1 LKLVVMAR
9 FLKPL
14 RRLGKG
20 VGIDRGAIDRHNAA
34 RGQGNGPLNSGGAI
48 GRSEAVAA
56 ANPLLSGPILPTLIR
71 FALPNMAAMLAGSLA
86 AIAETAYVGRLGVPA
101 LAGMAIVFP
110 IIMLQMMLSGGAM
123 GGGVSSAVARALGA
137 GDQRR
142 ANALIGHTLI
152 IGTVA
157 GIVIASLVLSFGTPL
172 FRTLGGKGEAL
183 DQAVAFA
190 SVAFL
195 GSVGVWLVNLLAAA
209 LRGAGNMGVPSA
221 TLFAM
226 SALQIVIGGALGLG
240 LGPFPRLGMPGIA
253 AGQVISTALGT
264 AVLIVYLLSGRASVR
279 LDWRG
284 FRPEGALFADI
295 LKVGAAAAV
304 SPLQSILT
312 ILLLNRFVAGF
323 GATALAGFGIGTR
336 FEFLLTPIAFAV
348 GVAAVPL
355 VGSAIGAGMVA
366 RARQAAWTAAKVGAA
381 GLGVLGI
388 ILALVPTLWARMF
401 TDDPATLATAALYFR
416 FAGPAYAFF
425 GVGMCLFFSSMAAGK
440 VLGVVLA
447 GTVRLVVVA
456 AGGTLLIAHG
466 APLWTFFA
474 LIACGLVSY
483 GTATAVAVRVT
494 PWGQKADSTALASAA
509 RSAA

>member
-1 LKLVVMAR
+1 M
-9 FLKPL
+9 
-14 RRLGKG
+14 
-20 VGIDRGAIDRHNAA
+20 
-34 RGQGNGPLNSGGAI
+34 NSGGAI
-48 GRSEAVAA
+48 SRDDAAAA

-123 GGGVSSAVARALGA
+123 GGGVSSAVARALGS

-142 ANALIGHTLI
+142 ANALVGHTII

-157 GIVIASLVLSFGTPL
+157 GLVIATLVLAFGTPL

-183 DQAVAFA
+183 EQAIAFA

-264 AVLIVYLLSGRASVR
+264 AILIVYLLSGRASIR
-279 LDWRG
+279 LVWRG
-284 FRPEGALFADI
+284 FRPERALFADI

-312 ILLLNRFVAGF
+312 ILLLNRFIASF

-366 RARQAAWTAAKVGAA
+366 RARHAAWTAAKLGAA
-381 GLGVLGI
+381 GLGVLGV
-388 ILALVPTLWARMF
+388 ILALVPTLWAHMF
-401 TDDPATLATAALYFR
+401 TDDPETLATAALYFR

-456 AGGTLLIAHG
+456 IGGFLLIANG
-466 APLWTFFA
+466 APLWAFFA
-474 LIACGLVSY
+474 LITCGMVAY
-483 GTATAVAVRVT
+483 GAATAFAVYVT
-494 PWGQKADSTALASAA
+494 PWGPKPDSTAAA
-509 RSAA
+509 GAATSRA

>member
-1 LKLVVMAR
+1 V
-9 FLKPL
+9 
-14 RRLGKG
+14 
-20 VGIDRGAIDRHNAA
+20 
-34 RGQGNGPLNSGGAI
+34 NSGGAI
-48 GRSEAVAA
+48 GRTEAAVA
-56 ANPLLSGPILPTLIR
+56 ANPLLSGPILPTLVR

-110 IIMLQMMLSGGAM
+110 VIMLQMMLSGGAM

-137 GDQRR
+137 GDQAR
-142 ANALIGHTLI
+142 ANALVGHTLI
-152 IGTVA
+152 IGLVA
-157 GIVIASLVLSFGTPL
+157 GVGIAALVLSVAPGLFGL
-172 FRTLGGKGEAL
+172 LGGKGEAL
-183 DQAVAFA
+183 GQAVAFA

-195 GSVGVWLVNLLAAA
+195 GSVGVWLVNLLSAA

-221 TLFAM
+221 TLFSMA
-226 SALQIVIGGALGLG
+226 ALQIALGGALGLG

-253 AGQVISTALGT
+253 AGQVISNSIGT
-264 AVLIVYLLSGRASVR
+264 LVLIAYLLSGRASIR

-284 FRPEGALFADI
+284 FRPEKALFADI

-312 ILLLNRFVAGF
+312 ILLLNRFIAGF
-323 GATALAGFGIGTR
+323 GPTALAGFGIGTR

-355 VGSAIGAGMVA
+355 VGSAVGAGLVA
-366 RARQAAWTAAKVGAA
+366 RARRAAWTAAALGAA

-388 ILALVPTLWARMF
+388 ILALVPGLWAQMF
-401 TDDPATLATAALYFR
+401 TDDPDTLATASLYFR

-447 GTVRLVVVA
+447 GTVRLVVVGV
-456 AGGTLLIAHG
+456 GGFVLIAQG
-466 APLWTFFA
+466 APLWAFFA
-474 LIACGLVSY
+474 LITCGLISY
-483 GTATAVAVRVT
+483 GAA
-494 PWGQKADSTALASAA
+494 TALAVRLTKWGGAA